1 VPRACARASG
11 ADAVLPTTI
20 YSVQDADDPQ
30 LAAFHAGLYLDEFAA
45 QRESLA
51 AWQRALRGEAPYAL
65 HVRLV
70 MDTGQ
75 IVAGICFERYPVS
88 GCGLVTYMVVAPS
101 HRRRGLGQQ
110 LQHDA
115 VAELGGTVFGE
126 IVPAKLSRNLRW
138 GARVV
143 DIPYVQ
149 PSLGLGRDR
158 GLYLIVL
165 EATRLSLPGSLV
177 RGFLEE
183 LYLATEGGPPDP
195 AIVIGD
201 SVPLILAPPTAAR

>member
-1 VPRACARASG
+1 M
-11 ADAVLPTTI
+11 
-20 YSVQDADDPQ
+20 
-30 LAAFHAGLYLDEFAA
+30 YLEEFAA
-45 QRESLA
+45 QRESLE
-51 AWQRALRGEAPYAL
+51 AWQTALRGEAAYQL
-65 HVRLV
+65 RVRV
-70 MDTGQ
+70 EVEDGR
-75 IVAGICFERYPVS
+75 IVAGICYERYPIS

-126 IVPAKLSRNLRW
+126 IVPSKLSRNLRW

-183 LYLATEGGPPDP
+183 FYNATEGGPPDP

-201 SVPLILAPPTAAR
+201 TVPLILAPPTAAR

>member
-1 VPRACARASG
+1 MPRACARASV
-11 ADAVLPTTI
+11 ADAVLLTTI
-20 YSVQDADDPQ
+20 SSPDDPL
-30 LAAFHAGLYLDEFAA
+30 LAAFHAGLYLEEFAA
-45 QRESLA
+45 QREPLS
-51 AWQRALRGEAPYAL
+51 AWQRALRGEAPYQL
-65 HVRLV
+65 RVQV
-70 MDTGQ
+70 VVEES
-75 IVAGICFERYPVS
+75 IVAGICYERYPIS
-88 GCGLVTYMVVAPS
+88 GCGLVTYMVVAQS

-110 LQHDA
+110 LQHAA
-115 VAELGGTVFGE
+115 VAELGGVVFGE
-126 IVPAKLSRNLRW
+126 IVPSKLDRNLRW

-165 EATRLSLPGSLV
+165 EATRQTLPGSLV

-183 LYLATEGGPPDP
+183 FYMATEGGPPDP

-201 SVPLILAPPTAAR
+201 TVPLILAPPTAAR